1 MRSFS
6 DFAVWCTECALVLCV
21 HAGASAQPALD
32 LRKRA
37 FELAYNL
44 DREEAIALLEKAREA
59 APEDPAS
66 YRALAAVTW
75 LQILYQRG
83 AVTVDHYL
91 GGVSRARIELRQPD
105 PVLDTRFRMNLERA
119 LALAER
125 RVAAAPRDPQAHYD
139 HGTALGL
146 QASYTATV
154 EGKLLAGFRAAKR
167 AYDAHEKVLAL
178 DARRKDAGLVVGT
191 YRYLVSALSLPMRWM
206 AYVAGFGGGRERGA
220 RMIAEAADYPGESQ
234 VEARF
239 ALVLVYNRE
248 RQYDAALQV
257 LETLEREYPRNRLII
272 LEKGSTTLRAGRY
285 ADADRILSEGLAR
298 LSRDTRRRIPGEEA
312 LWRYKRGTARLGAGR
327 RDEAVA
333 DLRAALEARP
343 AEWVAGRTRVELG
356 KAADLAGNRDAARG
370 EYSQAIALCEHGN
383 DPVCAADA
391 RKLLDRPFKR

>member
-1 MRSFS
+1 
-6 DFAVWCTECALVLCV
+6 
-21 HAGASAQPALD
+21 
-32 LRKRA
+32 
-37 FELAYNL
+37 
-44 DREEAIALLEKAREA
+44 
-59 APEDPAS
+59 
-66 YRALAAVTW
+66 
-75 LQILYQRG
+75 
-83 AVTVDHYL
+83 
-91 GGVSRARIELRQPD
+91 
-105 PVLDTRFRMNLERA
+105 
-119 LALAER
+119 
-125 RVAAAPRDPQAHYD
+125 RVAATPRDPQAHYD

-167 AYDAHEKVLAL
+167 AYDAHERVLAL

-239 ALVLVYNRE
+239 GLVLLYNRE
-248 RQYDAALQV
+248 RQYDAALRV
-257 LETLEREYPRNRLII
+257 LNTLEREYPRNRLII
-272 LEKGSTTLRAGRY
+272 LEKGSTTLRAGRF

-298 LSRDTRRRIPGEEA
+298 LSRDSRRRIPGEEA

-327 RDEAVA
+327 RDEAVV

-356 KAADLAGNRDAARG
+356 KAASLAGDPATARI
-370 EYSQAIALCEHGN
+370 EYQHAISLCDRGN
-383 DPVCAADA
+383 DPVCAQEA
-391 RKLLDRPFKR
+391 RRLLAQVRSTKDEG

>member
-1 MRSFS
+1 VRFFFS
-6 DFAVWCTECALVLCV
+6 LALSLTVA
-21 HAGASAQPALD
+21 HAAAAQTAQEI
-32 LRKRA
+32 RKQA
-37 FELAYNL
+37 FDLAYNL
-44 DREEAIALLEKAREA
+44 DRDDAIALLEKAREA

-91 GGVSRARIELRQPD
+91 GGISRARIELRQPD
-105 PVLDTRFRMNLERA
+105 PLLDKRFQVNLEQA
-119 LALAER
+119 LTLAER
-125 RVAAAPRDPQAHYD
+125 RVAARPRDPQAHYD
-139 HGTALGL
+139 YGTALGL

-167 AYDAHEKVLAL
+167 AYDAHERVLAL
-178 DARRKDAGLVVGT
+178 DGRRKDAGLVVGT

-239 ALVLVYNRE
+239 ALILVYNRE

-257 LETLEREYPRNRLII
+257 LGTLEREYPRNRLII

-298 LSRDTRRRIPGEEA
+298 LARDTRRRIPGEEA
-312 LWRYKRGTARLGAGR
+312 LWHYKRGAARLGAGR
-327 RDEAVA
+327 REEAVA
-333 DLRAALEARP
+333 DLRAALAAKP

-356 KAADLAGNRDAARG
+356 KAADLAGDRNSARG
-370 EYSQAIALCEHGN
+370 EYEQAIALCDQGS
-383 DPVCAADA
+383 DPICAEEA
-391 RKLLDRPFKR
+391 RRRLAQVRSSKDER